1 MNYQHKVNFGH
12 IHGLHTLLPVYDLE
26 LFLQTA
32 FEHLE
37 ILKQSTKYEC
47 TL

>member
-1 MNYQHKVNFGH
+1 MNFGH

-32 FEHLE
+32 FEHLG
-37 ILKQSTKYEC
+37 ILKKQSTKYEC

>member
-1 MNYQHKVNFGH
+1 MNFGH
-12 IHGLHTLLPVYDLE
+12 IHGFIHIIIPVYDLE

-32 FEHLE
+32 FEHMG